1 MKTLVQMRDEEK
13 GREARK
19 ERKKRER
26 RCIVLDRC
34 ADSCFLTQNKMV
46 VPHDDQYL
54 KLCFG
59 SRLVT

>member
-26 RCIVLDRC
+26 EDVLYWTD
-34 ADSCFLTQNKMV
+34 ALITVSSHKI
-46 VPHDDQYL
+46 
-54 KLCFG
+54 KW
-59 SRLVT
+59 